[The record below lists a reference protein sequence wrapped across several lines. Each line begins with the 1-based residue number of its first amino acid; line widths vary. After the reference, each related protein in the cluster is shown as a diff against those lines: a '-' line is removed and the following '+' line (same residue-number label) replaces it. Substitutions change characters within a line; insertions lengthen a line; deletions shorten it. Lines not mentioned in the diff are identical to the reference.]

1 MALISLQQHL
11 YLQLINIKA
20 SVVCNITENKS
31 EKFNLYTPL
40 RILSP

>member
-1 MALISLQQHL
+1 MEHISLQQYL

-20 SVVCNITENKS
+20 IVVCNITENKS

-40 RILSP
+40 RLLSP